1 MYGLVELVF
10 NLELTLVIGIVTS
23 FILGFLLLLIKVPDT
38 DYSRKIAR
46 AKNTISV
53 CFFVCSFLMFTCL
66 RHSGMPDYDRFSS
79 LMMFVITAVS
89 SVVLSYSLINVL
101 EDEFIDID
109 KFCLNLGSVVV
120 FSFLLMK
127 SLNWVTVWARNLVLY
142 GGVVL
147 FLANCAAHVFL
158 FRKVYA
164 KCVMSLEQYYDEE
177 YDQRLRWI
185 KFCYVIMMLTQI
197 FILVYMLLPRGFM
210 KVYILWYSLFMLYF
224 AANFISFLGSHKLM
238 LDAFA
243 YKTLSGQDLKRKLD
257 ESRKRKNLQTGQ
269 EKEADVPDLQD
280 NTEMEFQKLE
290 KALAKWVEQKNFRE
304 YDRTRDQIAEDLN
317 TTKEF
322 LHFYFINKVGVD
334 FRTWRTNLRI
344 EEAKRLL
351 LEKKD
356 ASINIIA
363 EVSGFSD
370 KSNFHRQFVK
380 IVGCSPKQWRE
391 SGGNPAQI

>member
-10 NLELTLVIGIVTS
+10 NLELTLIIGIVTS
-23 FILGFLLLLIKVPDT
+23 LILGFLLLLIKVPNT

-46 AKNTISV
+46 SKNTISI
-53 CFFVCSFLMFTCL
+53 CFFVCSALMFTCL
-66 RHSGMPDYDRFSS
+66 RYSGMPDYDRFSS
-79 LMMFVITAVS
+79 LMMFVVTAVS

-101 EDEFIDID
+101 EDHFIDTD
-109 KFCLNLGSVVV
+109 KFYLNLGTVVV
-120 FSFLLMK
+120 LSFLLIK
-127 SLNWVTVWARNLVLY
+127 SLDWNTEWARRLVLY
-142 GGVVL
+142 GCVVL
-147 FLANCAAHVFL
+147 FLANCAAHVLL
-158 FRKVYA
+158 FRKAYA
-164 KCVMSLEQYYDEE
+164 QCVRTLEQYYDEE
-177 YDQRLRWI
+177 YDQRLKWI
-185 KFCYVIMMLTQI
+185 NFCYVIMMLTQI
-197 FILVYMLLPRGFM
+197 FILVYMLLPSGFM
-210 KVYILWYSLFMLYF
+210 KVYVLWYSIFMLYF

-243 YKTLSGQDLKRKLD
+243 YKTLSGQDLKKKID
-257 ESRKRKNLQTGQ
+257 ENRKRKNVQPEHGRAT
-269 EKEADVPDLQD
+269 DLPEVHD
-280 NTEMEFQKLE
+280 NTEIEFQRLE
-290 KALAKWVEQKNFRE
+290 KALEKWVEQKNYRE
-304 YDRTRDQIAEDLN
+304 YDRTRDQIAEELN
-317 TTKEF
+317 TSKEF
-322 LHFYFINKVGVD
+322 LHFYFINRVGVD

>member
-10 NLELTLVIGIVTS
+10 NLELTLIIGIVTS
-23 FILGFLLLLIKVPDT
+23 FILGFLLLLIKVPNT
-38 DYSRKIAR
+38 DYSRKIAK

-53 CFFVCSFLMFTCL
+53 CFFVCSILMYTCL
-66 RHSGMPDYDRFSS
+66 KYSGMPDYDKFSS

-101 EDEFIDID
+101 EDNFIDID
-109 KFCLNLGSVVV
+109 RFYLNLGGVVAL
-120 FSFLLMK
+120 SFLLIK
-127 SLNWVTVWARNLVLY
+127 SVGWEAAWSRNLVLY
-142 GGVVL
+142 GCVAL
-147 FLANCAAHVFL
+147 FLMNCAVHVLL
-158 FRKVYA
+158 FRRVYF
-164 KCVMSLEQYYDEE
+164 KCVRKIEQYYDEDD
-177 YDQRLRWI
+177 DQRLKWI

-197 FILVYMLLPRGFM
+197 FILVYMLLPGGFM

-224 AANFISFLGSHKLM
+224 SANFISFLGSHKLM

-243 YKTLSGQDLKRKLD
+243 YKTLSGQDFKKKFD
-257 ESRKRKNLQTGQ
+257 ENRKRKQVKADEREDNQTT
-269 EKEADVPDLQD
+269 LTD
-280 NTEMEFQKLE
+280 NTEAEFRNLE
-290 KALAKWVEQKNFRE
+290 KALAKWVEQKHFRE
-304 YDRTRDQIAEDLN
+304 YDRTRDQIAAELN
-317 TTKEF
+317 TSKEF
-322 LHFYFINKVGVD
+322 LHFYFVNKVGVD

-380 IVGCSPKQWRE
+380 IVGCSPKQWRD
-391 SGGNPAQI
+391 SDGNPDRI

>member
-1 MYGLVELVF
+1 MHGLVELVF
-10 NLELTLVIGIVTS
+10 NTELTLIIGIVAS
-23 FILGFLLLLIKVPDT
+23 FILGFLLFLIKIPDT

-46 AKNTISV
+46 AKNTISA
-53 CFFVCSFLMFTCL
+53 CFFVCSIMMLTCL
-66 RHSGMPDYDRFSS
+66 RYSGIPDYDRFSS
-79 LMMFVITAVS
+79 MMMFVITSVS

-101 EDEFIDID
+101 EDNFIDRD
-109 KFCLNLGSVVV
+109 KFWLNLGVVIAL
-120 FSFLLMK
+120 SFLLIK
-127 SLNWVTVWARNLVLY
+127 SLSWETAWGRNTVLY
-142 GGVVL
+142 GCVAL
-147 FLANCAAHVFL
+147 FLFNCTAHVLL
-158 FRKVYA
+158 FAKVYR
-164 KCVMSLEQYYDEE
+164 KCMKTIEQFYDEE

-197 FILVYMLLPRGFM
+197 FVLVYMVLPRGFM
-210 KVYILWYSLFMLYF
+210 KFYVLWYSLFMLYF
-224 AANFISFLGSHKLM
+224 SANFLSFIGSHKFM

-257 ESRKRKNLQTGQ
+257 ENRKSKLVKSAEPVEGQ
-269 EKEADVPDLQD
+269 QNVADDTD
-280 NTEMEFQKLE
+280 EEFRKLE
-290 KALAKWVEQKNFRE
+290 KSLEKWVAQKSFRE
-304 YDRTRDQIAEDLN
+304 YDRTRDQIAADLG
-317 TTKEF
+317 TSKEF
-322 LHFYFINKVGVD
+322 LHFYFTNKIGVD

-380 IVGCSPKQWRE
+380 IVGCSPKQWRD
-391 SGGNPAQI
+391 SDGNPDRI

>member
-10 NLELTLVIGIVTS
+10 NLELSLIVGIVTS
-23 FILGFLLLLIKVPDT
+23 FILGSLLLLIKVPNT

-46 AKNTISV
+46 SKNTISV
-53 CFFVCSFLMFTCL
+53 CFFVCSAMMFTCL

-79 LMMFVITAVS
+79 LMMFVVTAVS

-101 EDEFIDID
+101 EDQFIDTD
-109 KFCLNLGSVVV
+109 KFYLNLGTVVV
-120 FSFLLMK
+120 LSILLIK
-127 SLNWVTVWARNLVLY
+127 SLDWETVWACRLVMY
-142 GGVVL
+142 GCVVL
-147 FLANCAAHVFL
+147 FLANCAVHVLL

-164 KCVMSLEQYYDEE
+164 KCARQLEQYYDEE
-177 YDQRLRWI
+177 YDQRLKWI
-185 KFCYVIMMLTQI
+185 NFCYVIMMLTQI

-210 KVYILWYSLFMLYF
+210 KVYILWYALFMLYF

-243 YKTLSGQDLKRKLD
+243 YKTLSGQDLKRKID
-257 ESRKRKNLQTGQ
+257 ESRRKKNGQ
-269 EKEADVPDLQD
+269 ADMVKVTESVTDLDDTDQ
-280 NTEMEFQKLE
+280 EFRKLE
-290 KALAKWVEQKNFRE
+290 MSLARWVERKGYRE
-304 YDRTRDQIAEDLN
+304 YDRTRDQIADELN

-334 FRTWRTNLRI
+334 FRTWRTNLRV

-351 LEKKD
+351 LERKD

-380 IVGCSPKQWRE
+380 IVGCSPKQWRD
-391 SGGNPAQI
+391 SGGKPTQI